1 MDLRTLELLT
11 VRMRMP
17 EGEVRSLLAGERRWA
32 GEFRAAVSAPVE
44 DRAKD
49 GDEDELPEMT
59 ASGEMR
65 LSGYSAV
72 FDSPSEPIAGVF
84 VERVKRGAFKRVL
97 ADPDLD
103 VRLLENHEGRPFAR
117 TTNGTL
123 TLSEKP
129 RGLFRDALL
138 DSERQDARDLY
149 AAVKRG
155 DYTQSSF
162 AFTVARDEW
171 RMCDHVEQAD
181 YAGCDCTWERDIH
194 EVGSLLDDTVA
205 TYPAYPAS
213 TVMVAR
219 ESEQP
224 AERDASASDE
234 ERCDEATGA
243 DTSPSIS
250 VSDPSA
256 LAMRTRIARLKGT
269 HNVRSTDRSASH
281 RA

>member
-1 MDLRTLELLT
+1 MSISVDEA
-11 VRMRMP
+11 
-17 EGEVRSLLAGERRWA
+17 RSMLAGERRWA
-32 GEFRAAVSAPVE
+32 GEFKPHTVERVEARRADATSGDVE
-44 DRAKD
+44 TDSPE
-49 GDEDELPEMT
+49 GEL
-59 ASGEMR
+59 R

-72 FDSPSEPIAGVF
+72 FDSPSEPIGGVF
-84 VERVKRGAFKRVL
+84 IEYVKRGAFKRVL
-97 ADPDLD
+97 ADPALD

-123 TLSEKP
+123 KLTEKP
-129 RGLFRDALL
+129 RGLWRDAIL
-138 DSERQDARDLY
+138 DPERQDARDLY

-162 AFTVARDEW
+162 AFTVKRDTW
-171 RMCDHVEQAD
+171 TMCDCVEQPD
-181 YAGCDCTWERDIH
+181 YTGCNCIWERTIL
-194 EVGSLLDDTVA
+194 EVGSLVDDTVA

-224 AERDASASDE
+224 VERDTPASDE

-250 VSDPSA
+250 VSDPRQH
-256 LAMRTRIARLKGT
+256 AMRYRIARLKGSN
-269 HNVRSTDRSASH
+269 NVSGTGRSAQA

>member
-1 MDLRTLELLT
+1 MLT
-11 VRMRMP
+11 
-17 EGEVRSLLAGERRWA
+17 GERRWN
-32 GEFRAAVSAPVE
+32 GELRSAVVAPVE
-44 DRAKD
+44 ARAKD
-49 GDEDELPEMT
+49 AEDEDAPNVT
-59 ASGEMR
+59 ADGEMR
-65 LSGYSAV
+65 LTGYSAV
-72 FDSPSEPIAGVF
+72 FDLPSERLHGFF

-97 ADPDLD
+97 ADPALD

-171 RMCDHVEQAD
+171 RMCAHVEAD
-181 YAGCDCTWERDIH
+181 DYEGCDCVWERDIL
-194 EVGSLLDDTVA
+194 EVGSLVDDTVA
-205 TYPAYPAS
+205 TYPAYPDS
-213 TVMVAR
+213 SVMVAR

-224 AERDASASDE
+224 VERDTLASDE
-234 ERCDEATGA
+234 EQRDEATGA
-243 DTSPSIS
+243 DTSPSES

-269 HNVRSTDRSASH
+269 HNVRSTDRGAQG